1 MQNLSHT
8 NNLDTCCIVIKSSE
22 MTRMHHN
29 SLANFEKKKKTF
41 SNGPTSN
48 TYSTIPM
55 HSVYYSSQL

>member
-8 NNLDTCCIVIKSSE
+8 NNLDTCCIVIKLSE

-29 SLANFEKKKKTF
+29 SLANFEKKKTF
-41 SNGPTSN
+41 SNGRTSN

-55 HSVYYSSQL
+55 HSVHYSSQL